1 MRIEVV
7 SVSAISDG
15 AEMIV
20 SVSISDG
27 WGRTEKRKFLIF
39 TEQYLE
45 LEIRKGSIIDEAKF
59 DKLDEFSKNCRAVRK
74 GADLLAYSASSRM
87 RLVQRMRSKG
97 IDKESAERAAEQLE
111 KIGLINEEVDVE
123 RQVATCLKK
132 LWGRRRI
139 FGDLC
144 AKGYERSLIEA
155 EILKID
161 DETIVQNCVA
171 LLNKKH
177 KTIPDDPEV
186 RKKIVASL
194 VRYGYTFS
202 EIKEAF
208 RIIQE

>member
-27 WGRTEKRKFLIF
+27 WGKTEKRKFLLF

-59 DKLDEFSKNCRAVRK
+59 DQLDEFSKSCRAVRK
-74 GADLLAYSASSRM
+74 GVDLLAYSASSRM

-123 RQVATCLKK
+123 HQVATCLKK

-155 EILKID
+155 EISKID